1 MIRNM
6 VTATNTMNQLQQQ
19 LDLISNNIANSGT
32 TGYKQTTANFNS
44 LLHQQIQ
51 NQRGDQAP
59 RMTPDGLRLGNGAR
73 ISQSQLVA
81 TQGTLQRTE
90 RDLDFA
96 FTSEH
101 QYFKVLV
108 QSTDGTAE
116 QNFTRDGAFY
126 LTPVNDD
133 EVMLVDAQG
142 NGILNQNDEL
152 IMFDGSI
159 ENITL
164 QDDGTLLVE
173 GAGGIQQTV
182 ELGVVDI
189 QRPQLM
195 DRVSSIYLGIP
206 DNLAELGVEA
216 GELMVQM
223 EGGLRT
229 DIGLEQGALEQ
240 SNVDLSKAFTELIE
254 VQRNYQFHSRAVSI
268 SDQMSGLVN
277 GLR

>member
-19 LDLISNNIANSGT
+19 LDLISNNIANSAT

-51 NQRGDQAP
+51 NQREDQAP

-73 ISQSQLVA
+73 ISQSQMVGA
-81 TQGTLQRTE
+81 QGSLQRTDRE
-90 RDLDFA
+90 LDFA
-96 FTSEH
+96 FTSEN

-108 QSTDGTAE
+108 QSPDGTSE
-116 QNFTRDGAFY
+116 QNFTRSGELY
-126 LTPVNDD
+126 LTPVNDN
-133 EVMLVDAQG
+133 EVMLVDGQG

-152 IMFDGSI
+152 IMLDGPVD
-159 ENITL
+159 NIQL
-164 QDDGTLLVE
+164 QDNGTLLVE
-173 GAGGIQQTV
+173 SGGVQQNV
-182 ELGVVDI
+182 ELGIVDI

-195 DRVSSIYLGIP
+195 DRVSSVYLGMP

-223 EGGLRT
+223 EGGLRQT
-229 DIGLEQGALEQ
+229 IGLEQGALEQ

>member
-1 MIRNM
+1 MNRNM

-19 LDLISNNIANSGT
+19 LDLISNNIANSAV

-44 LLHQQIQ
+44 LLHQQVQ
-51 NQRGDQAP
+51 NQRGDEAP
-59 RMTPDGLRLGNGAR
+59 RMTPDGIRVGNGAK
-73 ISQSQLVA
+73 ISQSQLVG
-81 TQGTLQRTE
+81 TQGSLQRTDRE
-90 RDLDFA
+90 LDFA
-96 FTSEH
+96 FTGENL
-101 QYFKVLV
+101 YFKVLV
-108 QSTDGTAE
+108 QSPDGTAE

-152 IMFDGSI
+152 IMLDGPV
-159 ENITL
+159 ENIQL

-173 GAGGIQQTV
+173 SNGAQQEV

-195 DRVSSIYLGIP
+195 DRVSSIYLGLP
-206 DNLAELGVEA
+206 DNLDELGVEE
-216 GELMVQM
+216 GELLVQM
-223 EGGLRT
+223 EGGLRPG
-229 DIGLEQGALEQ
+229 IGLEQGALEQ

>member
-19 LDLISNNIANSGT
+19 LDLISNNIANSAT

-44 LLHQQIQ
+44 LLHQQVQ
-51 NQRGDQAP
+51 NQRDDQAP

-73 ISQSQLVA
+73 ISQSQLVG
-81 TQGTLQRTE
+81 TQGSLQRTE

-96 FTSEH
+96 FSTEN

-108 QSTDGTAE
+108 QSPDGTSE
-116 QNFTRDGAFY
+116 QNFTRAGGFY

-152 IMFDGSI
+152 IMLDGPVDSI
-159 ENITL
+159 QL
-164 QDDGTLLVE
+164 QDNGTLLVE
-173 GAGGIQQTV
+173 SGGVQQAV
-182 ELGVVDI
+182 ELGIVDI
-189 QRPQLM
+189 QRPQLL
-195 DRVSSIYLGIP
+195 DRVSSVYLGIP
-206 DNLAELGVEA
+206 DNLAELGVEP

-223 EGGLRT
+223 EGGLRQN
-229 DIGLEQGALEQ
+229 IGLEQGALEQ

>member
-19 LDLISNNIANSGT
+19 LDLISNNIANSAT

-44 LLHQQIQ
+44 LLHQQVQ

-73 ISQSQLVA
+73 ISQSQLVG
-81 TQGTLQRTE
+81 TQGSLQRTDRE
-90 RDLDFA
+90 LDFA
-96 FTSEH
+96 FSTEN

-108 QSTDGTAE
+108 QSPDGTSE
-116 QNFTRDGAFY
+116 QNFTRAGGFY

-133 EVMLVDAQG
+133 EVMLVDGQG

-152 IMFDGSI
+152 IMLDGPVD
-159 ENITL
+159 NIQL
-164 QDDGTLLVE
+164 QDNGTLLVE
-173 GAGGIQQTV
+173 SGGVQQTV
-182 ELGVVDI
+182 ELGIVDI

-195 DRVSSIYLGIP
+195 DRVSSVYLGIP

-223 EGGLRT
+223 EGGIRQT
-229 DIGLEQGALEQ
+229 IGLEQGALEQ

>member
-19 LDLISNNIANSGT
+19 LDLISNNIANSAT

-44 LLHQQIQ
+44 LLHQQVQ

-59 RMTPDGLRLGNGAR
+59 RMTPDGLRLGNGAK
-73 ISQSQLVA
+73 ISQSQMVG
-81 TQGTLQRTE
+81 TQGSLQRTD

-96 FTSEH
+96 FNTEN

-108 QSTDGTAE
+108 QSPDGTSE
-116 QNFTRDGAFY
+116 QNFTRAGEFY

-133 EVMLVDAQG
+133 EVMLVDGQG

-152 IMFDGSI
+152 IMLDGPIDSI
-159 ENITL
+159 QL
-164 QDDGTLLVE
+164 QNNGTLLVQSN
-173 GAGGIQQTV
+173 GAQQTV
-182 ELGVVDI
+182 ELGIVDI

-195 DRVSSIYLGIP
+195 DRVSSVYLGIP
-206 DNLAELGVEA
+206 DNLAALGVEA
-216 GELMVQM
+216 DELLVQM
-223 EGGLRT
+223 EGGLRQT
-229 DIGLEQGALEQ
+229 IGLEQGAIEQ

>member
-19 LDLISNNIANSGT
+19 LDLISNNIANSAT
-32 TGYKQTTANFNS
+32 NGYKQTTANFNS
-44 LLHQQIQ
+44 LLHQQVQ

-59 RMTPDGLRLGNGAR
+59 RMTPDGLRLGNGAK
-73 ISQSQLVA
+73 ISQSQLVG
-81 TQGTLQRTE
+81 TQGSLQRTDRE
-90 RDLDFA
+90 LDFA
-96 FTSEH
+96 FTTEN

-108 QSTDGTAE
+108 QSPDGTTE

-152 IMFDGSI
+152 IMLDGPVD
-159 ENITL
+159 NIQL
-164 QDDGTLLVE
+164 QDDGSLLVE
-173 GAGGIQQTV
+173 SGGIQQTV
-182 ELGVVDI
+182 EMGIVDI

-195 DRVSSIYLGIP
+195 DRVSSVYLGIP
-206 DNLAELGVEA
+206 DNLDELGVDA
-216 GELMVQM
+216 DELLVQM
-223 EGGLRT
+223 EGGLRQN
-229 DIGLEQGALEQ
+229 IGLEQGALEQ

>member
-19 LDLISNNIANSGT
+19 LDLISNNIANSAT
-32 TGYKQTTANFNS
+32 NGYKQTTANFNS
-44 LLHQQIQ
+44 LLHQQVQ
-51 NQRGDQAP
+51 NQRGDDAP
-59 RMTPDGLRLGNGAR
+59 RMTPDGLRLGNGAK
-73 ISQSQLVA
+73 ISQSQLVG
-81 TQGTLQRTE
+81 TQGSLQRTE

-96 FTSEH
+96 FNTEN

-108 QSTDGTAE
+108 QSPDGTSE

-133 EVMLVDAQG
+133 ELMLVDAQG
-142 NGILNQNDEL
+142 NGLLNQNDEL
-152 IMFDGSI
+152 IMLDGPVD
-159 ENITL
+159 NIQL
-164 QDDGTLLVE
+164 EDDGTLLVE
-173 GAGGIQQTV
+173 SGGVQQTV
-182 ELGVVDI
+182 EMGIVDI

-195 DRVSSIYLGIP
+195 DRVSSVYLGIP
-206 DNLAELGVEA
+206 DNLDELGVDA
-216 GELMVQM
+216 GELLVQM
-223 EGGLRT
+223 EGGLRQN
-229 DIGLEQGALEQ
+229 IGLEQGALEQ